1 MRPLGGQDLASPE
14 GVATTVR
21 DRLTAELEHSRAL
34 VESVNHHLR
43 NPLTAIIGNAEL
55 LLESPHALPAEV
67 LQSIAS
73 VLRVAWRLHEVAV
86 GICEVLDAACVHPN
100 NVDTVDVLELL
111 TDEVAACLD
120 RAAERG
126 VRVSIYDSTTV
137 GRCVADAGR
146 LRRAIRELLDN
157 ALTYAPDQ
165 STVQVGVAS
174 AITGIR
180 IEVSDTGD
188 GIDPAD
194 RERLAWPF
202 ERGNHPRQPMT
213 GRGMGLALASAVAAA
228 HGAA

>member
-1 MRPLGGQDLASPE
+1 M
-14 GVATTVR
+14 
-21 DRLTAELEHSRAL
+21 
-34 VESVNHHLR
+34 
-43 NPLTAIIGNAEL
+43 
-55 LLESPHALPAEV
+55 

-86 GICEVLDAACVHPN
+86 GICEVLDAACVHPKN
-100 NVDTVDVLELL
+100 GDTVDVLELL

-126 VRVSIYDSTTV
+126 VRVSSDSTTV

-165 STVQVGVAS
+165 STVRVGVAS

-202 ERGNHPRQPMT
+202 ERRQPMT

-228 HGAA
+228 HRGRLILSDNLGGGLQACLELPVDFTR